1 MEKELNMTFTH
12 LIVIIFGIIGTV
24 VPVIL
29 IGICLYGILYAND
42 EEQMKSDIHEEYI
55 DTYIVNSSDFLP
67 AIKNQMKLKIKEKII
82 CLKCIDKKHNLHL

>member
-1 MEKELNMTFTH
+1 MEEELNMTFTH
-12 LIVIIFGIIGTV
+12 LIVIIFGIIGSV

-29 IGICLYGILYAND
+29 MGLCLYGLLYAND

-67 AIKNQMKLKIKEKII
+67 AIKKSNEIKNKGEK
-82 CLKCIDKKHNLHL
+82 

>member
-1 MEKELNMTFTH
+1 MEEELNMTFTH

-29 IGICLYGILYAND
+29 MGLCLYGLLYAND

-67 AIKNQMKLKIKEKII
+67 AIKKSNEIKNKGEK
-82 CLKCIDKKHNLHL
+82 

>member
-1 MEKELNMTFTH
+1 MEEELNMTFTH

-29 IGICLYGILYAND
+29 MGLCLYGLLYAND

-55 DTYIVNSSDFLP
+55 DKYIVNSSDFLP
-67 AIKNQMKLKIKEKII
+67 AIKKSNEIKNKGEK
-82 CLKCIDKKHNLHL
+82 

>member
-1 MEKELNMTFTH
+1 MTFTH

-29 IGICLYGILYAND
+29 IGICLYGILYTND

-67 AIKNQMKLKIKEKII
+67 AIKKSNEIKNKGEK
-82 CLKCIDKKHNLHL
+82 